1 MKALNRKAF
10 RDLWHLRSQALA
22 IALVIAAGIANL
34 IMAQSTLESLYLT
47 RERFYRDYAFADVWA
62 GLKRAPESLAR
73 RIGELDGVML
83 ADTRIVVPANLSLE
97 GFTDPVKGMV
107 ISLPDDGEP
116 RLNRLYLRAGRF
128 PAPNAQREVVASEAF
143 AEAHGLRPGAE
154 IRATIYGRSQRFRL
168 VGIVLSPEYV
178 YQIQPGAAFPD
189 FKRFGVFWMGRR
201 ALEAAADMDG
211 AFNSMVLR
219 LLPGTQ
225 PAHVIAPLDALLRRY
240 GGQGAYARAD
250 QLSHRFL
257 DGEFEQLRTTAR
269 LFPTIFLGVAAFLLN
284 VVVARTVGMQR
295 DQIAILKAFG
305 YGNRAVALHYALIIL
320 MIVVVGTLIG
330 LVGGIALGQW
340 MSGVYREFYRFP
352 FLDFR
357 LSRQRGRDRGRG
369 QRAGRVRRHLPR
381 RARGG
386 APAAGRGDAAARAR
400 ALPAGAARAHG
411 PGRATCRSPR
421 A

>member
-62 GLKRAPESLAR
+62 GLKRAPESLAK

-97 GFTDPVKGMV
+97 GFSDPVKGMV

-211 AFNSMVLR
+211 AFNSVVLR

-225 PAHVIAPLDALLRRY
+225 PTHVIAPLDALLRRY

-284 VVVARTVGMQR
+284 VVV
-295 DQIAILKAFG
+295 
-305 YGNRAVALHYALIIL
+305 
-320 MIVVVGTLIG
+320 
-330 LVGGIALGQW
+330 
-340 MSGVYREFYRFP
+340 
-352 FLDFR
+352 
-357 LSRQRGRDRGRG
+357 
-369 QRAGRVRRHLPR
+369 
-381 RARGG
+381 
-386 APAAGRGDAAARAR
+386 
-400 ALPAGAARAHG
+400 
-411 PGRATCRSPR
+411 
-421 A
+421 